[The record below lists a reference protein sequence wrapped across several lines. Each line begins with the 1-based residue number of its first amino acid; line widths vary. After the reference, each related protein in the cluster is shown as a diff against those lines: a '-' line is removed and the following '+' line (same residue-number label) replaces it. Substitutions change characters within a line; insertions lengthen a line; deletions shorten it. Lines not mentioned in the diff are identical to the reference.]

1 MAEDNGTAAL
11 MEYVKQVERR
21 AYLRRA
27 DFKTDAEWQQY
38 KAQKDQKR
46 RKKIETTGEV
56 TAGDSG
62 VGLIVQATTIRKT
75 DLSRL
80 KGRER
85 FCTSPQGGPIYV
97 RQSYCKI
104 LNLITGELE
113 DKSRGDVWVV
123 SLLPATASEK

>member
-1 MAEDNGTAAL
+1 MAEENGAAAL
-11 MEYVKQVERR
+11 LEYVKQVERR
-21 AYLRRA
+21 AYLRRG

-38 KAQKDQKR
+38 KAQRDAKKR
-46 RKKIETTGEV
+46 RKIEATGEV
-56 TAGDSG
+56 VAGDSG
-62 VGLIVQATTIRKT
+62 AALLIQATTVRKT

-97 RQSYCKI
+97 RHSYCKI
-104 LNLITGELE
+104 LNLVTGELE

-123 SLLPATASEK
+123 SLLPATEK